1 MAQPDKKLD
10 KFKSAVLKD
19 AQEQREKILEE
30 INNFRNTEMEKAEE
44 DILHETYIM
53 IQNEI
58 TAIKNQ
64 QSRKISLAELD
75 GRRKLLKL
83 REEITDKVF
92 KETAARILDFS
103 KTAEYI
109 TLICESTKTSC
120 NLLPKGDIIIQVKK
134 SDLAHAEKLIAASS
148 RTATVEENA
157 DIVLGGVIIINR
169 DKGLVINE
177 TLDLKLMSQKD
188 WYTGSSGLTLEL

>member
-30 INNFRNTEMEKAEE
+30 INDFRNTEMEKAEE

-109 TLICESTKTSC
+109 TLICESAKTSC
-120 NLLPKGDIIIQVKK
+120 NLLPEGDIIIQVKK
-134 SDLAHAEKLIAASS
+134 SDLAHTEKLIAASS